1 MLGRLVYW
9 LLCLLLVIVLV
20 ATAAAVVMIRRSFP
34 DQQGTSTVSGLH
46 GGVRVLRDNYGVPQV
61 YAGDAHDLFF
71 AQGFVQAQDR
81 FWEMDFRRHLA
92 AGRLSEL
99 FGAGQVE
106 TDTYLRTMGW
116 HRVAERELS
125 LLDPRTRDYLSAYA
139 AGVNA
144 YLHTRHGSALS
155 LEYTLLSLQNP
166 HYRIAPWTPADSL
179 SWLKVMAWQLRGN
192 DDQERLRA
200 LLATRFSPARV
211 AELFPPYDD
220 RAAPP
225 IVSGGKV
232 VHGRFVPTDGRPPL
246 RGDRIPPGTR
256 GALRHAG
263 ARASLTRAD
272 DALDAIGAVAGKGGD
287 GIGSNAWAVAGSR
300 TATGKPILA
309 NDPHLGPA
317 MPSIWYQMGLHCAP
331 VGAACP
337 FDVAGSTFSGLPG
350 VIIGHNA
357 RIAWGFTNLGPDV
370 ADLYLEQVR
379 GDRYLYRGKWLPL
392 SVRKETIRV
401 AGGKPVPIE
410 VRATRHGPLLSD
422 ASGDLRG
429 VGKDAPVDGASHP
442 AHASYAVAMRW
453 TALTP
458 GRTADA
464 IFALDAAGDFTG
476 FRAAARLFAVPA
488 QNLVYADV
496 DGHIGYQAPGQIP
509 IRRGYDGDWPAVG
522 WTGRD
527 EWTGYVPFDAL
538 PYSFDPE
545 QGYVVTANQEAVG
558 GAYPYH
564 LTDDWDYGYRS
575 RRIAGLIT
583 SSARP
588 ITVAA
593 THRMQ
598 LDTSNDAARMLVPY
612 LRRLHPPAGAERA
625 WRLLA
630 GWDYS
635 MPADSAAAAYFN
647 SVWKHVLMRTF
658 DDLPKAA
665 RPDGGSRWFAVIG
678 NLLTQPTSPWW
689 DDPATRHVRETRGD
703 VLTEAMGDAYDELS
717 RRLGADPTRWRWG
730 DLHTLT
736 VQNQSFGTSGV
747 APIEWLFNR
756 GPLRLSGGLSVVDAT
771 GWYVGQGYEVRWV
784 PSMRMIVD
792 LGDLDRSRWVN
803 LTGAS
808 GHAFDP
814 HYFDQARIWE
824 TGTTPMR
831 WGQGSIDRGT
841 IYTLVLRPAG

>member
-1 MLGRLVYW
+1 
-9 LLCLLLVIVLV
+9 
-20 ATAAAVVMIRRSFP
+20 
-34 DQQGTSTVSGLH
+34 
-46 GGVRVLRDNYGVPQV
+46 
-61 YAGDAHDLFF
+61 
-71 AQGFVQAQDR
+71 
-81 FWEMDFRRHLA
+81 
-92 AGRLSEL
+92 
-99 FGAGQVE
+99 
-106 TDTYLRTMGW
+106 RTMGW
-116 HRVAERELS
+116 HRIAEQELR
-125 LLDPRTRDYLSAYA
+125 LLAPSTMDHLAAYA

-144 YLHTRHGSALS
+144 YLRAHRGSALS
-155 LEYTLLSLQNP
+155 LEYAVLSLQNP
-166 HYRIAPWTPADSL
+166 HYRAARWTPADSV

-192 DDQERLRA
+192 DDAERMRA
-200 LLATRFSPARV
+200 LLAARLPSARV

-232 VHGRFVPTDGRPPL
+232 VHGRFVPTDRTPPA
-246 RGDRIPPGTR
+246 RGDRVSPDTR
-256 GALRHAG
+256 SALRHAG
-263 ARASLTRAD
+263 ARASLTHAD
-272 DALDAIGAVAGKGGD
+272 RALDAVGAVAGQGGD
-287 GIGSNAWAVAGSR
+287 GIGSNAWAVAGTR

-317 MPSIWYQMGLHCAP
+317 MPSIWYQMGLHCTR
-331 VGAACP
+331 VGTACP
-337 FDVAGSTFSGLPG
+337 FDVAGFTFSGLPG

-357 RIAWGFTNLGPDV
+357 RIAWGLTNLGPDV
-370 ADLYLEQVR
+370 ADLYLEKVH
-379 GDRYLYRGKWLPL
+379 GDRYLYRGRWLPL
-392 SVRKETIRV
+392 SVRNETVRV
-401 AGGKPVPIE
+401 AGGKPVPIS

-422 ASGDLRG
+422 ASADLRL
-429 VGKDAPVDGASHP
+429 VGGK
-442 AHASYAVAMRW
+442 YAVAMRW

-464 IFALDAAGDFTG
+464 LFALDAAGGFTA
-476 FRAAARLFAVPA
+476 FRAAARLFEVPA

-496 DGHIGYQAPGQIP
+496 DGHIGYQAPGRIP
-509 IRRGYDGDWPAVG
+509 VRSGYDGDWPAVG

-538 PYSFDPE
+538 PYSFDPKD
-545 QGYVVTANQEAVG
+545 GYVVTANQAAVG
-558 GAYPYH
+558 RSYPYH

-575 RRIAGLIT
+575 RRIASLIT
-583 SSARP
+583 SSPGP
-588 ITVAA
+588 ITVAR

-598 LDTSNDAARMLVPY
+598 LDTWNDAARTLLPY
-612 LRRLHPPAGAERA
+612 LRRLHPPAGTERA

-630 GWDYS
+630 RWDGT

-647 SVWKHVLMRTF
+647 SVWAHVLARAF
-658 DDLPKAA
+658 DDDVPPGV
-665 RPDGGSRWFAVIG
+665 RPDGGSRWFAVMG
-678 NLLTQPTSPWW
+678 KLLTRPGSTWW
-689 DDPATRHVRETRGD
+689 DDSTTTHVRETRD
-703 VLTEAMGDAYDELS
+703 TVLTEAMGDAYDELS
-717 RRLGADPTRWRWG
+717 RRLGADPARWRWG

-756 GPLRLSGGLSVVDAT
+756 GPLRLGGGLSVVDAT

-792 LGDLDRSRWVN
+792 LADLDRSRWVN

-824 TGTTPMR
+824 AGTTAMR
-831 WGQGSIDRGT
+831 WNQDSIDRGT
-841 IYTLVLRPAG
+841 IDTLLLRPAG